1 MRCDNMPIGMAKMTN
16 TDNTKCKLGCEATGT
31 LTNCW
36 AECKLA
42 RPLLNTV
49 WHFLI
54 KNETH
59 TYLETQ
65 QSSS

>member
-42 RPLLNTV
+42 
-49 WHFLI
+49 
-54 KNETH
+54 
-59 TYLETQ
+59 
-65 QSSS
+65 